1 MTPIDLE
8 KYKAAWKNEQGFN
21 EKTLSETE
29 VQHFM
34 QSASKH
40 IATLFKKGLVF
51 DIVFKLVLLVSFV
64 VLAFLVRNQPSG
76 IFVATFFILII
87 IAGIV
92 WQFRVFKKIPNTN
105 GSSQNLRGL
114 LLNYLDFYNKS
125 YISAIFVGALS
136 STLLFLGGSLFYLI
150 FKYHEIPRFQIDDSI
165 VLGIGLVLSFVLS
178 AFAQIK
184 QNNFHITQL
193 EDILKDIDERKIT
206 EQSIKRYRNK
216 KLRNIILIGIAL
228 IVGILLLL
236 FFTFKPIR
244 YDVLTSIVRTFSG
257 FVKFHGI
264 PWSI

>member
-1 MTPIDLE
+1 MTNIDLE
-8 KYKAAWKNEQGFN
+8 KYKTAWKNERSFD
-21 EKTLSETE
+21 EKTLSERE
-29 VQHFM
+29 VQRFM

-64 VLAFLVRNQPSG
+64 VLTFLVRNQPSG
-76 IFVATFFILII
+76 IFVVTFFILII
-87 IAGIV
+87 VAGIV
-92 WQFRVFKKIPNTN
+92 WQLSVFKKIPNRN

-125 YISAIFVGALS
+125 YIGAIFVGALS

-150 FKYHEIPRFQIDDSI
+150 FKYHNIPHFQTDDYI
-165 VLGIGLVLSFVLS
+165 VLGIGLVLSFGLS

-184 QNNFHITQL
+184 QNNFHINQL
-193 EDILKDIDERKIT
+193 DEILKDLEEHKIT
-206 EQSIKRYRNK
+206 EYSIKRYRNK
-216 KLRNIILIGIAL
+216 RLRNIILIGIAL

-236 FFTFKPIR
+236 FLTFKPIH
-244 YDVLTSIVRTFSG
+244 YDVLTSIARVFSG